1 MVTIPGFG
9 KKNKAQLTI
18 VIPAYNEEESLGDVL
33 KQLDGLREELSARVI
48 VVDDG
53 SADRT
58 AAIAQEA
65 GVDVIRHRRNKG
77 YGAAL
82 KSGIREA
89 DTEYVLTLDADG
101 QYRAVDI
108 VKLWEVAGEYDMVSG
123 RRTQLLHSK
132 LWRMPGKWLL
142 MWMANYLTK
151 QKIPDL
157 NSGLRLFRTDVI
169 KKYLHICPMGFSF
182 STTSMM
188 ALLSRGYNV
197 GFVPVEVLKRT
208 GQSTVKLSTGFETI
222 ILILRI
228 AALFNPL
235 RMFVPLSALS
245 LTFGTLW
252 GSYYVIHLK
261 GLSTGALLA
270 MFTGVLLFS
279 LGIICD
285 QISQLRLERFE

>member
-18 VIPAYNEEESLGDVL
+18 VIPAYNEEESIGDVL
-33 KQLDGLREELSARVI
+33 KQLAGLREDISARVI

-65 GVDVIRHRRNKG
+65 GVDVIRHPRNKG

-89 DTEYVLTLDADG
+89 DTEYVLTMDADG

-108 VKLWEVAGEYDMVSG
+108 VKLWEVAGDYDMVSG
-123 RRTQLLHSK
+123 RRTQLLHST

-208 GQSTVKLSTGFETI
+208 GRSTVKLSTGFETI

-228 AALFNPL
+228 TALFNPL

-270 MFTGVLLFS
+270 MFTGVLMFS

>member
-1 MVTIPGFG
+1 MVNIPVFG
-9 KKNKAQLTI
+9 KKKPQLTI
-18 VIPAYNEEESLGDVL
+18 VIPAYNEEESIGGVL
-33 KQLDGLREELSARVI
+33 EQLAALREDIPARVI

-58 AAIAQEA
+58 ASIAEA
-65 GVDVIRHRRNKG
+65 AGAEVIRHRRNKG

-82 KSGIREA
+82 KTGIREA
-89 DTEYVLTLDADG
+89 DSEFVLTLDADG
-101 QYRAVDI
+101 QYRPVDI
-108 VKLWEVAGEYDMVSG
+108 LKLWEVAADFDMVSG
-123 RRTQLLHSK
+123 RRTQLLHSAV
-132 LWRMPGKWLL
+132 WRMPGKWLL
-142 MWMANYLTK
+142 SWMANYLTR

-197 GFVPVEVLKRT
+197 GFVPVEVHKRE
-208 GQSTVKLSTGFETI
+208 GRSTVKLSTGFETI

-235 RMFVPLSALS
+235 RLFVPLSAVS
-245 LTFGTLW
+245 FVFGTLW
-252 GSYYVIHLK
+252 GGYYILQRH
-261 GLSTGALLA
+261 GLSMAATLA
-270 MFTGVLLFS
+270 MVTGVLLFS